1 MPVEKKGSKGS
12 SPKVHQYFKVEGD
25 KVTKI
30 RKNCSRCGK
39 GVFMSEQ
46 WKMWINRRIEYSSF
60 NNKKL
65 KVNVK
70 ILDV

>member
-30 RKNCSRCGK
+30 KK
-39 GVFMSEQ
+39 LF
-46 WKMWINRRIEYSSF
+46 KMWKRSIHVRA
-60 NNKKL
+60 
-65 KVNVK
+65 
-70 ILDV
+70 